1 MSLVNFYSGPKDSFS
16 PETHG
21 GGVYSCTDTKE
32 VFLFGQRVEGNTYSY
47 DLGDIY
53 DWNNGIARFSNN
65 QLSTENLKRFNI
77 AVENDYC
84 IQFYGKNINDYEITI
99 LFNTSYTVYNKT
111 VIFTGLYNN
120 PTNNTIGLAGISLTL
135 ETGQFSNINYIIIS

>member
-1 MSLVNFYSGPKDSFS
+1 M
-16 PETHG
+16 
-21 GGVYSCTDTKE
+21 
-32 VFLFGQRVEGNTYSY
+32 FLFGQRIEGNTYSY

-111 VIFTGLYNN
+111 IIFTGLYNN

>member
-1 MSLVNFYSGPKDSFS
+1 MELPDS
-16 PETHG
+16 PITN
-21 GGVYSCTDTKE
+21 Y
-32 VFLFGQRVEGNTYSY
+32 L
-47 DLGDIY
+47 
-53 DWNNGIARFSNN
+53 
-65 QLSTENLKRFNI
+65 TENLKRFNI